1 MVYNVTCDEE
11 FVALIRGATTL
22 DFGTVLEQQQQRTG
36 RQPKR
41 VDEHANEAEADESE
55 VAVAGA
61 TDLEVDVQPFLVLIE
76 PAAAEALED
85 SLAHERVCNSDSNT
99 KETIVQLRS
108 RVLRGEQEHSSRTDK
123 KHHGEGHLD
132 ATVADIGDVLSDL
145 IHDAYGYQHDRPE
158 QVGEHELGHVGVLRQ
173 ATDVQE
179 A

>member
-1 MVYNVTCDEE
+1 MAHNVTCDEE
-11 FVALIRGATTL
+11 FVAHIRGATTL

-61 TDLEVDVQPFLVLIE
+61 ADLEVDVQPFLVLIE

-99 KETIVQLRS
+99 NETIVQLRS
-108 RVLRGEQEHSSRTDK
+108 RVLRGEQDIVHAQIRNITARAILMQRLPIS
-123 KHHGEGHLD
+123 
-132 ATVADIGDVLSDL
+132 ATSFRI
-145 IHDAYGYQHDRPE
+145 
-158 QVGEHELGHVGVLRQ
+158 
-173 ATDVQE
+173 
-179 A
+179 